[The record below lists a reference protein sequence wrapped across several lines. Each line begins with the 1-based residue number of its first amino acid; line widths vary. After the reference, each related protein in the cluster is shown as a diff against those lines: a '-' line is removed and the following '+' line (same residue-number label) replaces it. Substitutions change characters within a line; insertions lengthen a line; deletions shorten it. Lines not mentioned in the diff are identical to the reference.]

1 MDQEQNDLIARVERL
16 SVSDSK
22 LIAGHLRQGFKTL
35 NPKAA
40 AASFLT
46 AGMLLSHA
54 AYAEGIPTEIIPA
67 ATVEELKTL
76 IIGLIAT
83 IAVIGTAYITVLVG
97 ISAFSMIR
105 RVVRG

>member
-1 MDQEQNDLIARVERL
+1 MDQQKEDLLNRVENL
-16 SVSDSK
+16 PVKDSK
-22 LIAGHLRQGFKTL
+22 LIAGHLRQGFSTM

-40 AASFLT
+40 AASFL
-46 AGMLLSHA
+46 AASMLLSNA
-54 AYAEGIPTEIIPA
+54 AYANGTPTELIPA

-105 RVVRG
+105 RVVKG

>member
-1 MDQEQNDLIARVERL
+1 MDQQKEDLLNRVENL
-16 SVSDSK
+16 PVKDSK
-22 LIAGHLRQGFKTL
+22 LIVGHLRQGFQTM

-54 AYAEGIPTEIIPA
+54 AHAEGTPTELIPS

-105 RVVRG
+105 RVVKG